1 MYNYANDNV
10 LLTSKTNCHH
20 YSFYNNLSLK
30 EHSVDPFFSRKCF
43 RKEHIICY
51 VIYFFS
57 LDNFKTTSV
66 ADNDNAI
73 YKQCNS
79 AQTKSNKSD
88 SLMHAIIGLAIMAL
102 LIIFIYLYTYQL
114 KNYQKRRATV

>member
-1 MYNYANDNV
+1 MP
-10 LLTSKTNCHH
+10 LLLFLQQFVNLLFKT
-20 YSFYNNLSLK
+20 
-30 EHSVDPFFSRKCF
+30 VDSFFSRKCF
-43 RKEHIICY
+43 RKKHIIYICY
-51 VIYFFS
+51 VIYFFF
-57 LDNFKTTSV
+57 LDNSKTSSV

-114 KNYQKRRATV
+114 KNYQIRSATV